1 MRSNLGR
8 QSAGRQDLELVRDI
22 VRSRLRFLFCVIR
35 ASSWPA
41 PSGRSRALLMC
52 LVSRSR
58 LIKINNGDKINND
71 TCERA
76 TPQQYSPPRV
86 QPEDHADIFI
96 RHRSAL
102 GLPGTP
108 SAGS

>member
-8 QSAGRQDLELVRDI
+8 QSGGRQDLELVRDI
-22 VRSRLRFLFCVIR
+22 VRSRLRFLFLR
-35 ASSWPA
+35 HPRPA
-41 PSGRSRALLMC
+41 RPLRMELAGGLMC
-52 LVSRSR
+52 LGGRSR

-76 TPQQYSPPRV
+76 TPEQYSPPRV
-86 QPEDHADIFI
+86 QPEDHTDIFI

>member
-8 QSAGRQDLELVRDI
+8 QSDGRQDLELVRDI

-35 ASSWPA
+35 VQLA
-41 PSGRSRALLMC
+41 RSEWTLAGGLMC
-52 LVSRSR
+52 LVGRSR
-58 LIKINNGDKINND
+58 LIKINNGDKINNY

-76 TPQQYSPPRV
+76 TRQQYSPPRV
-86 QPEDHADIFI
+86 QPEDHTDIFI